1 MFVNIAVYEVFY
13 WHSTARIPLV
23 YCTSLLVSGQ
33 RFLLPIFN
41 SKSSDQFIQ
50 PKFKFFLTSEFPF
63 FFLFFLSRLSCGLNC
78 SLTDKYLFKT
88 DKDWCKY
95 FLIKFTFLIDKT
107 NKYWTLSLP
116 FCLCCFKQV
125 RTWRYLNIYNCNENE
140 IFWQDRGAVWWNLC
154 EEFVFGVVMMFDQ

>member
-1 MFVNIAVYEVFY
+1 MRCFTDI
-13 WHSTARIPLV
+13 
-23 YCTSLLVSGQ
+23 LLHE
-33 RFLLPIFN
+33 FLLCIVLHYWFLVRDFYCPYSIANLLINLSNRNSIFFDKWI
-41 SKSSDQFIQ
+41 S
-50 PKFKFFLTSEFPF
+50 L